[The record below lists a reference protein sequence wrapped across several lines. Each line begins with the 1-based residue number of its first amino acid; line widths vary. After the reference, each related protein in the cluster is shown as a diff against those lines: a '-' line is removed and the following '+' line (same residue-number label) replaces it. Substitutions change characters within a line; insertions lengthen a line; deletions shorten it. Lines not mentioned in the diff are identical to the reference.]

1 MRTKGQHVLVYALLL
16 QEMDINLDVEYT
28 GKCEMA
34 IDADLVREGG
44 LLL

>member
-1 MRTKGQHVLVYALLL
+1 MHTGDQRSMFFMPCFCVGV

-34 IDADLVREGG
+34 IDADLVSG
-44 LLL
+44 